1 MREKICEG
9 SKLSLDKGLTIL
21 DNSFKTARWKLNL
34 TEAVALGEFC
44 KKYVLTN
51 FAKFTEKHLC
61 WSEFFRSCRAK
72 GLKLY

>member
-21 DNSFKTARWKLNL
+21 DSSFKTARWKLNL
-34 TEAVALGEFC
+34 TEVAALGEFC

-51 FAKFTEKHLC
+51 F
-61 WSEFFRSCRAK
+61 
-72 GLKLY
+72 GLKA